1 MGEIILIRHGQ
12 ANSTARSEAEYDRL
26 SDHGHQQARWLGDW
40 LRDHEAPFDRVLS
53 GTMRRHRET
62 AAGLGVTAEEDVR
75 LNEIDYFVLADQM
88 SRDHALP
95 RPGRDDW
102 HRHMA
107 TTFATWKEGRVAGAE
122 PYAAYESRVGAVL
135 AEAAAPGRRVLC
147 VTSGGII
154 GMAVRL
160 ALGLPLDR
168 LPDVL
173 LPVGHTSVT
182 RLRVRPEGLQ
192 LFAFNA
198 YPHFERDGRLPS
210 RTWF

>member
-12 ANSTARSEAEYDRL
+12 ANGAARSEDEYDRL
-26 SDHGHQQARWLGDW
+26 SDHGHQQARWLGEW
-40 LRDHEAPFDRVLS
+40 MRDHEAPFDRVLS

-62 AAGLGVTAEEDVR
+62 AAGLGVTAEEDTR
-75 LNEIDYFVLADQM
+75 LNEINYFVLTDQM
-88 SRDHALP
+88 QNDFDLP
-95 RPGRDDW
+95 RPDKESW
-102 HRHMA
+102 HSHMVA
-107 TTFATWKEGRVAGAE
+107 TFANWKDGRISGAE
-122 PYAAYESRVGAVL
+122 PYSAYESRVGAVL

-160 ALGLPLDR
+160 ALGLPVDR

-182 RLRVRPEGLQ
+182 RLQVRPEGL
-192 LFAFNA
+192 LLYAFNA